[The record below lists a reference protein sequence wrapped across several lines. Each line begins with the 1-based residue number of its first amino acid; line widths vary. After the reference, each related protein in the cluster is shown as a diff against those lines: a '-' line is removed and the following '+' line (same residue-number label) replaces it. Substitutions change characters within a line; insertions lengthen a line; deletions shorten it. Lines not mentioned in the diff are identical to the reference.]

1 MRKQR
6 GAPFA
11 NHGFGR
17 RNLLQ
22 LDGSADPNGSLD
34 IRFGAPE
41 ERDHDSGG
49 DASFTFKTTKK
60 VPKGQVVT
68 ATATNQSTGDTSEFS
83 EAEDVT

>member
-1 MRKQR
+1 MDLPIRTD
-6 GAPFA
+6 
-11 NHGFGR
+11 
-17 RNLLQ
+17 LWTS
-22 LDGSADPNGSLD
+22 GS
-34 IRFGAPE
+34 
-41 ERDHDSGG
+41 ERQKSVTTDSGG